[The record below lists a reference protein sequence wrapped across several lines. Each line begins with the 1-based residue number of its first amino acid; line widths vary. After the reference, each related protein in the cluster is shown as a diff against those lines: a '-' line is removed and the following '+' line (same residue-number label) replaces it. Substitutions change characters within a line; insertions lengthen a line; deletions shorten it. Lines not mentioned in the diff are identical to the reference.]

1 MVGEVREE
9 GFPFLRPGMVCCAV
23 MITLDAS
30 LQGELAAATARRR
43 TFAII
48 SHPDAGKTTLTEKL
62 LLYSGMIRTA
72 GMVRGRKGG
81 KVAASDWMGMEQE
94 RGISITAS
102 AMQFPY
108 KQAVINLL
116 DTPGHQDFSEDTYR
130 TLTAADSAIMVIDAA
145 KGVEAQTRKL
155 FAVCRLRRIPV
166 LTLINKMDLPG
177 RPPLDLMTEVEQ
189 ALDIH
194 ASAINWPI
202 GSGSE
207 FTGIVTRA
215 DGHVQLFSK
224 TAPGGA
230 TKVTVNDLRL
240 ADLERTVRISSEVSA
255 SLRHDLELLDI
266 AGNPFSHDR
275 FLGGDVTPVFFAS
288 ALTNFGIESFLDA
301 FIRLAPGPGARLA
314 DAENGREVA
323 IDPVTSPFSAYV
335 FKLQA
340 NMNPKHRD
348 STAFLRVCSGRFE
361 RDMMVKHHRLNREVR
376 LSRPHSLVA
385 QARSTVEEAFPG
397 DILGIINPGL
407 FAIGDTISLSGGF
420 NFKPLPQFQPEIF
433 ARIRPVDVGK
443 RKTFDKGMEQM
454 AQEGT
459 VQILR
464 SLNDLESLVAAVGRL
479 QFDVLQYRLRQEYRV
494 ETLLDALPY
503 TCSAWLDGNPAT
515 FKAPSA
521 SMIVKDQRGRVVV
534 LFGDAVMKTI
544 ARDRNPDHP
553 LKDMG

>member
-1 MVGEVREE
+1 M
-9 GFPFLRPGMVCCAV
+9 
-23 MITLDAS
+23 LDSAMTTDTS
-30 LQGELAAATARRR
+30 LLPELSAATARRR

-62 LLYSGMIRTA
+62 LLYSGLIRTA

-81 KVAASDWMGMEQE
+81 KATASDWMGMEQE

-166 LTLINKMDLPG
+166 LTLINKMDVPG

-189 ALDIH
+189 ALNIH

-202 GSGSE
+202 GSGDE
-207 FTGIVTRA
+207 FVGIVNRA
-215 DGHVQLFSK
+215 DSLVELFQR
-224 TAPGGA
+224 TIRGGA
-230 TKVTVNDLRL
+230 AKVEVQTMPL
-240 ADLERTVRISSEVSA
+240 AALAQSEQVSPDVLA
-255 SLRHDLELLDI
+255 QVQHDLELLEI
-266 AGNPFSHDR
+266 AGNPFSR
-275 FLGGDVTPVFFAS
+275 EAFLQGDVTPVFFAS

-301 FIRLAPGPGARLA
+301 FVRLAPSPGARLA
-314 DAENGREVA
+314 DRDDGSELSV
-323 IDPVTSPFSAYV
+323 DPTAMPFSAYV

-361 RDMMVKHHRLNREVR
+361 RDMVVKHHRLDKEVR

-385 QARSTVEEAFPG
+385 QERSMVEEAFPG
-397 DILGIINPGL
+397 DVIGIINPGL
-407 FAIGDTISLSGGF
+407 FAIGDTISVAGGF

-433 ARIRPVDVGK
+433 ARIRPSDVGK
-443 RKTFDKGMEQM
+443 RKSFDKGMWQM
-454 AQEGT
+454 TQEGT
-459 VQILR
+459 VQLMR
-464 SLNDLESLVAAVGRL
+464 SLHDQDPLIAAVGRL
-479 QFDVLQYRLRQEYRV
+479 QFDVLQYRLREEYRV
-494 ETLLDALPY
+494 ETVLDALPF
-503 TCSAWLDGNPAT
+503 TCSAWLDGDPAT

-521 SMIVKDQRGRVVV
+521 SMIVKDQRDRVVV
-534 LFGDAVMKTI
+534 LFGDQLMKTI
-544 ARDRNPDHP
+544 ARDRNPGHT
-553 LKDMG
+553 LRDMG

>member
-1 MVGEVREE
+1 M
-9 GFPFLRPGMVCCAV
+9 LRNDMG
-23 MITLDAS
+23 TAS
-30 LQGELAAATARRR
+30 TEQSELAAATAKRR

-62 LLYSGMIRTA
+62 LLYSGLIRTA

-81 KVAASDWMGMEQE
+81 KTAASDWMGMEQE

-108 KQAVINLL
+108 KHAVINLL

-155 FAVCRLRRIPV
+155 FAVCRMRRIPV
-166 LTLINKMDLPG
+166 LTFVNKMDLPG

-189 ALDIH
+189 ALSIH
-194 ASAINWPI
+194 ASAVNWPI
-202 GSGSE
+202 GSGSD
-207 FTGIVTRA
+207 FAGIVTRDDHRVA
-215 DGHVQLFSK
+215 LFSK
-224 TAPGGA
+224 TAHGGA
-230 TKVTVNDLRL
+230 TKVDVQTMDL
-240 ADLERTVRISSEVSA
+240 ADLSTSGRVLPDVMGQVE
-255 SLRHDLELLDI
+255 HDLELLAI
-266 AGNPFSHDR
+266 AGNPFTRDA
-275 FLGGDVTPVFFAS
+275 FLEGDVTPVFFGS
-288 ALTNFGIESFLDA
+288 ALTNFGVESFLDA
-301 FIRLAPGPGARLA
+301 FVDLAPSPTSRLA
-314 DAENGREVA
+314 DGDDGSELA
-323 IDPVTSPFSAYV
+323 IDPIDRPFSAYV

-361 RDMMVKHHRLNREVR
+361 RDMVVKHQRLGREVR

-385 QARSTVEEAFPG
+385 QERSTVEEAFPG
-397 DILGIINPGL
+397 DIIGIINPGL
-407 FAIGDTISLSGGF
+407 FAIGDTISVTGGF
-420 NFKPLPQFQPEIF
+420 AFKPLPQFQPEIF
-433 ARIRPVDVGK
+433 ARIRPTDVGK
-443 RKTFDKGMEQM
+443 RKAFDKGMEQM

-479 QFDVLQYRLRQEYRV
+479 QFDVLQYRLRHEYRV
-494 ETLLDALPY
+494 ETVLDLLSY
-503 TCSAWLDGNPAT
+503 TCSAWLEGDPAT
-515 FKAPSA
+515 FKTPSA

-534 LFGDAVMKTI
+534 LFQDVVMKNI
-544 ARDRNPDHP
+544 GRERNPGHV

>member
-1 MVGEVREE
+1 M
-9 GFPFLRPGMVCCAV
+9 LRAM
-23 MITLDAS
+23 MRTDTTEHN
-30 LQGELAAATARRR
+30 ELAIATAKRR

-62 LLYSGMIRTA
+62 LLYSGLIRTA

-81 KVAASDWMGMEQE
+81 KTAASDWMGMEQE

-108 KQAVINLL
+108 KEAIINLL

-166 LTLINKMDLPG
+166 LTLVNKMDLPG

-189 ALDIH
+189 ALAIH
-194 ASAINWPI
+194 ASAVNWPI
-202 GSGSE
+202 GSGSD
-207 FTGIVTRA
+207 FAGIVTRA
-215 DGHVQLFSK
+215 DNRVALFSK
-224 TAPGGA
+224 TAHGGA
-230 TKVTVNDLRL
+230 TKVDVQTMALEDLATSGR
-240 ADLERTVRISSEVSA
+240 VSPEVMA
-255 SLRHDLELLDI
+255 QVQHDLELLTI
-266 AGNPFSHDR
+266 AGNPLSHEQ
-275 FLGGDVTPVFFAS
+275 FLGGEVTPVFFAS
-288 ALTNFGIESFLDA
+288 ALTNFGVESFLDA
-301 FIRLAPGPGARLA
+301 FVQLAPAPGARLA
-314 DAENGREVA
+314 DTDDGGEQS
-323 IDPVTSPFSAYV
+323 IDPIEQPFSAYV

-361 RDMMVKHHRLNREVR
+361 RDMVVKHHRLGRDVR

-385 QARSTVEEAFPG
+385 QERSTVEEAFPG
-397 DILGIINPGL
+397 DIIGIINPGV
-407 FAIGDTISLSGGF
+407 FAIGDTISVTGGF
-420 NFKPLPQFQPEIF
+420 RFKPLPQFQPEIF
-433 ARIRPVDVGK
+433 ARIRPTDVGK
-443 RKTFDKGMEQM
+443 RKSFDKGMEQM

-459 VQILR
+459 VQIMR

-479 QFDVLQYRLRQEYRV
+479 QFDVLQYRLRHEYRV
-494 ETLLDALPY
+494 ETVLDTLPF
-503 TCSAWLDGNPAT
+503 TCSAWLEGDPET
-515 FKAPSA
+515 FKRPSA

-534 LFGDAVMKTI
+534 LFGDHLMKTI
-544 ARDRNPDHP
+544 ARDRNPDHV

>member
-1 MVGEVREE
+1 M
-9 GFPFLRPGMVCCAV
+9 LRAM
-23 MITLDAS
+23 MRTDTTEHN
-30 LQGELAAATARRR
+30 ELAIATAKRR

-62 LLYSGMIRTA
+62 LLYSGLIRTA

-81 KVAASDWMGMEQE
+81 KTAASDWMGMEQE

-108 KQAVINLL
+108 KEAIINLL

-166 LTLINKMDLPG
+166 LTLVNKMDLPG

-189 ALDIH
+189 ALTIH
-194 ASAINWPI
+194 ASAVNWPI
-202 GSGSE
+202 GSGSD
-207 FTGIVTRA
+207 FAGIVTRA
-215 DGHVQLFSK
+215 DNRVALFSK
-224 TAPGGA
+224 TAHGGA
-230 TKVTVNDLRL
+230 TKVDVQTMALEDLAKSGR
-240 ADLERTVRISSEVSA
+240 VSPEVMTQVQ
-255 SLRHDLELLDI
+255 HDLELLTI
-266 AGNPFSHDR
+266 AGNPLSHEQ
-275 FLGGDVTPVFFAS
+275 FLGGEVTPVFFAS
-288 ALTNFGIESFLDA
+288 ALTNFGVESFLDA
-301 FIRLAPGPGARLA
+301 FVQLAPAPGARLA
-314 DAENGREVA
+314 DTDDGGEQS
-323 IDPVTSPFSAYV
+323 IDPIEQPFSAYV

-361 RDMMVKHHRLNREVR
+361 RDMVVKHHRLGRDVR

-385 QARSTVEEAFPG
+385 QERSTVEEAFPG
-397 DILGIINPGL
+397 DIIGIINPGV
-407 FAIGDTISLSGGF
+407 FAIGDTISVTGGF
-420 NFKPLPQFQPEIF
+420 RFKPLPQFQPEIF
-433 ARIRPVDVGK
+433 ARIRPTDVGK
-443 RKTFDKGMEQM
+443 RKSFDKGMEQM

-459 VQILR
+459 VQIMR

-479 QFDVLQYRLRQEYRV
+479 QFDVLQYRLRHEYRV
-494 ETLLDALPY
+494 ETVLDTLPF
-503 TCSAWLDGNPAT
+503 TCSAWLEGDPET
-515 FKAPSA
+515 FRRPSA

-534 LFGDAVMKTI
+534 LFGDHLMKTI
-544 ARDRNPDHP
+544 ARDRTPDHV